1 MVPCRLSDCRLGHD
15 AGRFGHGYQ
24 GGQDI
29 GSGKLRYAKLT
40 VTHEATPTDR
50 SVIQL
55 HKNAHTILGTV
66 VVAALILQPFL
77 GLIHHWRFKKTG
89 GRTVWSTIHKWYG
102 RVFMILG
109 IVAGGSGLG
118 LASDTPTYSKPGMI
132 AYAVLAAVAGVALL
146 ALWTWVEVKQ
156 KRRPEKAVTEGSNT
170 A

>member
-1 MVPCRLSDCRLGHD
+1 
-15 AGRFGHGYQ
+15 
-24 GGQDI
+24 
-29 GSGKLRYAKLT
+29 
-40 VTHEATPTDR
+40 
-50 SVIQL
+50 
-55 HKNAHTILGTV
+55 
-66 VVAALILQPFL
+66 
-77 GLIHHWRFKKTG
+77 
-89 GRTVWSTIHKWYG
+89 
-102 RVFMILG
+102 MILG